1 MRKKKTT
8 KLQRIDKYL
17 YKNSY
22 LYKAG
27 KKILK
32 TKIGKTVTILLLSYF
47 ITVFAIN
54 YYNKREIISFVQNWQ
69 LMQNQ
74 GNYTEFIYCIDMS
87 EKNVYKASFPDWKEL
102 FFEEGIKL
110 SIEKINV
117 SIEKNGEYI
126 VNLMVEFI
134 KNDRIIN
141 KFNGDIFI
149 IKKSGKFK
157 IYRLRT

>member
-1 MRKKKTT
+1 MKKKKTT

-27 KKILK
+27 KKILR
-32 TKIGKTVTILLLSYF
+32 TKVGKTVTILLLSYF

-54 YYNKREIISFVQNWQ
+54 YYKKREIISFVQNWQ
-69 LMQNQ
+69 LMQNR
-74 GNYTEFIYCIDMS
+74 GNYTEFIFCIDMS

-102 FFEEGIKL
+102 FFKEGIKL
-110 SIEKINV
+110 SLKKINV

-126 VNLMVEFI
+126 VNLMVEFL
-134 KNDRIIN
+134 KNNRIIN

>member
-1 MRKKKTT
+1 MKKKRIT

-27 KKILK
+27 KKILRTK
-32 TKIGKTVTILLLSYF
+32 TGKTVSILLLSYF
-47 ITVFAIN
+47 TIVFAIN
-54 YYNKREIISFVQNWQ
+54 YYKKSEVISFVRNWQ
-69 LMQNQ
+69 SMQNR
-74 GNYTEFIYCIDMS
+74 GNYSEFISCIDMS

-110 SIEKINV
+110 SLKEINV
-117 SIEKNGEYI
+117 SIERNGKYI
-126 VNLMVEFI
+126 VNLKVEFR
-134 KNDRIIN
+134 KDNKIIN